1 MTPEQMQKIKQVKDI
16 FIPTNTL
23 KSMLDTMKKIREI
36 GVIDRHE
43 NMPDCMFVTGETGVG
58 KTTFIEQY
66 LKKHSR
72 YDVEEIDG
80 ERTIVPVLYCS
91 LPKAKHPKPVVAE
104 ILRMLGDE
112 LQGDYGD
119 VAKLTDRL
127 VTQLKE
133 ARTELLII
141 DEFQH
146 AIETT
151 NKNVI
156 QEIGEWFKIFIN
168 KARIP
173 IVFLGVP
180 WSRPVLE
187 INAQLKRRVRK
198 RKFIIPNYTL
208 DTFEEFQMFLQKVE
222 QALPLKPFQPIWQ
235 VDFAFRLF
243 AVSKGNL
250 SELMEGVI
258 VPACIQAIYEESGV
272 ITDDHFIEAVENNT
286 DWHEE
291 NNPLLIEKIE
301 NIEALQQDA
310 DSFWNPEAKKLE
322 KRVIDATYAKV
333 KFSDLNL
340 KDLLSK
346 R

>member
-1 MTPEQMQKIKQVKDI
+1 MTPEQEIKIKQVKNI

-23 KSMLDTMKKIREI
+23 KVMLDSMKRIREV
-36 GVIDRHE
+36 GVIDQHK
-43 NMPDCMFVTGETGVG
+43 NLPDCMFITGETGVG

-66 LKKHSR
+66 INKNDR
-72 YDVEEIDG
+72 YDIEESDG

-91 LPKAKHPKPVVAE
+91 LPKAKHPKPVVSE

-119 VAKLTDRL
+119 VSKLTDRL
-127 VTQLKE
+127 VKQLKE
-133 ARTELLII
+133 AKTELLII

-168 KARIP
+168 KARLP

-180 WSRPVLE
+180 WSRPVLD
-187 INAQLKRRVRK
+187 INVQLKRRVRK

-208 DTFEEFQMFLQKVE
+208 NTFEEFQMFLQKAE
-222 QALPLKPFQPIWQ
+222 KALPIKPYQNIWQ
-235 VDFAFRLF
+235 MEFAFRLF

-258 VPACIQAIYEESGV
+258 VPACIQAIYDESES
-272 ITDDHFIEAVENNT
+272 ITESHFIDAIEDNT
-286 DWHEE
+286 DWQEE
-291 NNPLLIEKIE
+291 NNPLLINNI
-301 NIEALQQDA
+301 NDIEALQQET
-310 DSFWNPEAKKLE
+310 DSYWNPVANRTER
-322 KRVIDATYAKV
+322 RVIDATYAKV
-333 KFSDLNL
+333 KFSDL
-340 KDLLSK
+340 DLRAVLSK